1 MNFIV
6 KLSLGRMSTASMETT
21 DSTCDANWLPRPINY
36 RNEAARSALAN
47 VPAVCHPLGSIV
59 SNKSCDNESLASR
72 VDTDSQSPFTSP
84 ISPRFDPLSTPPR
97 VENGILRSSSK
108 QEIDNVRRNSQSMLR
123 DVPEKAA
130 VRSPW
135 QLKKD
140 QILASFAMPAT
151 DITGSIITS
160 QDTARRSLSSATDSR
175 YDKYSL
181 RLAQLGR
188 KSGKEIPNTVNDSY
202 PGRIEV
208 TVLEHHCNNL
218 LHTSTVK
225 PK

>member
-6 KLSLGRMSTASMETT
+6 KLSSGRMSIASMETT
-21 DSTCDANWLPRPINY
+21 DFTCDANWLPRPVNY
-36 RNEAARSALAN
+36 RNEAARSAVAN

-59 SNKSCDNESLASR
+59 SSKSCDNQSLASR
-72 VDTDSQSPFTSP
+72 VDTDSPSPFTSP

-97 VENGILRSSSK
+97 VENGILRSNSK
-108 QEIDNVRRNSQSMLR
+108 HEIENVRRNSQSMLR

-140 QILASFAMPAT
+140 QILASFAMPVT
-151 DITGSIITS
+151 
-160 QDTARRSLSSATDSR
+160 DTAGSTSSSHETEKRSLSSVADSR
-175 YDKYSL
+175 YDKYSQ

-188 KSGKEIPNTVNDSY
+188 KSGKEIPNTFNDSY
-202 PGRIEV
+202 PRRIEV
-208 TVLEHHCNNL
+208 TVLELHCYN
-218 LHTSTVK
+218 
-225 PK
+225 